1 MSNNDVFPARH
12 MEHSVAIPALF
23 QAVKSYLHFSQ
34 LSAWLNQTRGSAP
47 KSVEYRYFTLPCPSN
62 TGTLRCKLTH
72 TCACTLLIIMILYC
86 VSICPNHQQH
96 FITCA

>member
-47 KSVEYRYFTLPCPSN
+47 KSVEYRYFTLPPY
-62 TGTLRCKLTH
+62 
-72 TCACTLLIIMILYC
+72 TCMYTTDNNDALL
-86 VSICPNHQQH
+86 
-96 FITCA
+96 

>member
-47 KSVEYRYFTLPCPSN
+47 KSVEYRYFTLPNPS
-62 TGTLRCKLTH
+62 GTDMLGSQVRRVQVLCVY
-72 TCACTLLIIMILYC
+72 AATLHIHVHY
-86 VSICPNHQQH
+86 
-96 FITCA
+96 